1 MTIPESLGEA
11 LLVNG
16 YESQTKSPDANA
28 QGDFLYTFHVI
39 AESRMAAKRSYITLM
54 RLLWVPPSQ

>member
-16 YESQTKSPDANA
+16 YESRTKSPDANA
-28 QGDFLYTFHVI
+28 QGDFLYQINRQVR
-39 AESRMAAKRSYITLM
+39 EERQ
-54 RLLWVPPSQ
+54 VPFFFSLRP